1 MLSLFLF
8 YVFLCVGDVKTNNGG
23 WYTEKKDIV
32 GREGPCNIERY
43 AAEDLDQNEF
53 LRRFAYHE
61 PLVIY
66 NIDNK
71 EFRRLTMRK
80 KMMEDWKN
88 TPVTLNS
95 ANTYSYIRIPTT
107 FQEYIEHRLKPQ
119 SRDIRG
125 NETMYLFGDID
136 QKLWA
141 PLLTAYRIPKWS
153 LPGHSPGLSFGIA
166 GAAQIFVVVH
176 GCLRLMHLHIKTMAS
191 RRRGVGVAAVQR
203 KQETQAKF
211 NAKGE
216 QMASEQLQMFSKQ
229 LEEFTMRLEQFAH
242 RHRDE
247 IRKNSQFRRHFQEMC
262 ASVGVDPLASGKGFW
277 AEKLGVGDFYYEL
290 AVQIVEVC
298 LSTNHI
304 NGGIMTVE
312 EIRNRLMRSRSRTRK
327 ETITTDDILRS
338 VDKLKVLGGGFE
350 LVPLGG
356 GRFLVQSVPGELS
369 MDHSRV
375 LQLAEDAAYVTK
387 ELIIDR
393 LRWDEPRAQAVL
405 DHLVKEGLA
414 WVDEQATDTVQYW
427 VPSLFLQ
434 QYCHSSSST
443 SVSESLQNVC
453 HSHSP
458 RVHWSARVGY
468 DEVVEGRNR
477 SSILYFLIKTH
488 TLISSN
494 ETDSDDP
501 STSIYY
507 NESEASKYASNSH
520 IIKIQTEMAE
530 RALELLALPEE
541 KSAFL
546 LDIGSGTGISGGV
559 LANYGHSWVYCST
572 YCDVRSSRLILY
584 LELASEDDQDREN
597 LGDFVWT
604 DMGTGLPFRPG
615 TFDGAISISAVQWL
629 CHANTKHQN
638 PKRRLH
644 RFFQTLYGCLDRGT
658 RAVFQFYPE
667 NEHQSALIMSQA
679 IKAGFNGGLVVD
691 YPNSVKAKKVYL
703 VLMTGG
709 IAQLP
714 KALTGEES
722 MEHQTH
728 VENTGRV
735 FAVIRKHEKKPSKGT
750 KEWINKKRE
759 RMLKQ
764 GRTVRHESKYSGRK
778 RKQKF

>member
-1 MLSLFLF
+1 
-8 YVFLCVGDVKTNNGG
+8 
-23 WYTEKKDIV
+23 
-32 GREGPCNIERY
+32 
-43 AAEDLDQNEF
+43 
-53 LRRFAYHE
+53 
-61 PLVIY
+61 
-66 NIDNK
+66 
-71 EFRRLTMRK
+71 
-80 KMMEDWKN
+80 
-88 TPVTLNS
+88 
-95 ANTYSYIRIPTT
+95 
-107 FQEYIEHRLKPQ
+107 
-119 SRDIRG
+119 
-125 NETMYLFGDID
+125 
-136 QKLWA
+136 
-141 PLLTAYRIPKWS
+141 
-153 LPGHSPGLSFGIA
+153 
-166 GAAQIFVVVH
+166 
-176 GCLRLMHLHIKTMAS
+176 MAS

-414 WVDEQATDTVQYW
+414 WVDEQATDTM
-427 VPSLFLQ
+427 
-434 QYCHSSSST
+434 
-443 SVSESLQNVC
+443 
-453 HSHSP
+453 
-458 RVHWSARVGY
+458 SATRIRPEYTGPP
-468 DEVVEGRNR
+468 E
-477 SSILYFLIKTH
+477 L
-488 TLISSN
+488 
-494 ETDSDDP
+494 
-501 STSIYY
+501 YY

-559 LANYGHSWVYCST
+559 LANYGHSWVGL
-572 YCDVRSSRLILY
+572 DVSRPMLK
-584 LELASEDDQDREN
+584 LASEDDQDREN

-691 YPNSVKAKKVYL
+691 YPNSAKAKKVYL